1 MAYAEFPLP
10 SYPPAQDPADR
21 FKSVLYEFSITE
33 PSMLEMMTLPTFT
46 IKKLKFVIKSTRSFV
61 HATMNIDGTTMKFSV
76 GKICNIDEKYDE
88 DLPVLDLGGKSLN
101 TFLENKVTNR
111 FIMFGK
117 LVTNNIPLPA
127 VPVVTKKGWV
137 VPPNF
142 SSPFRPRR
150 KESQKSGKKVDK
162 KSDKKSGKVRKN
174 KRSKKLRV

>member
-61 HATMNIDGTTMKFSV
+61 DATMDIDGTTMKFSV

-101 TFLENKVTNR
+101 AFLENKVTNR

-127 VPVVTKKGWV
+127 VPVVMKKGWV

-150 KESQKSGKKVDK
+150 KESPKSGKK
-162 KSDKKSGKVRKN
+162 STKVRKN
-174 KRSKKLRV
+174 KRSVKKQRK